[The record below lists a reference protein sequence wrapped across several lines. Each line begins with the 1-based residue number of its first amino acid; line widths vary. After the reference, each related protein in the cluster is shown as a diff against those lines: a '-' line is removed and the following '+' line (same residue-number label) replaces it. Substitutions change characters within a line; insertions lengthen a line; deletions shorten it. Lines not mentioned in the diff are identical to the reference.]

1 MLALTPD
8 QHRAVTHPHGTLLVI
23 GGAGT
28 GKTSVLAQRFAWI
41 AGGDV
46 LPEAVLAIAGSETAS
61 DALRADVEGAI
72 EGGYE
77 ELAIFTME
85 RLCERLLRDEAIE
98 AGLDPFVVTLTPAE
112 RTAMLLERI
121 DELTLRSHDL
131 RGNPSALLR
140 SVVARIDRLK
150 EEAITAGDYE
160 TWAREIASDDD
171 ASRTRAE
178 REREFAGLY
187 ADHERLLADAG
198 ALDHGDLLLRALG
211 LLRERPDVRDRVG
224 ARWRHLLVDDY
235 QDLSFT
241 QTALVALLCA
251 GHCQLT
257 VCGDDDQAI
266 RRFRGAAAKNLR
278 ELAAERP
285 DATEIRLERSFRCPS
300 RVVTAATAVIAPNSG
315 RIAKR
320 LEGREGDEGGGDAVA
335 FWRCA
340 NERAQAQA
348 VAAEA
353 ERLVRNGTPAER
365 IAVLVR
371 SVRNESRPIAAALE
385 ERGVRY
391 RIEGA
396 AAFYGRAEVR
406 DVIAWL
412 RLLVDPGDASAVVR
426 ALARPPTEL
435 RAADLARCIQIARRR
450 KLDMVSALAAA
461 TESPQLPPEAREKIA
476 AFLTLQR
483 QASAALDTTR
493 PDLFVHR
500 LIERLGLRRQ
510 QLFAAQAD
518 VVERLRALSR
528 LSEIAGDFVERRP
541 HSTARELARSL
552 TAVAEAGIGDDDD
565 LAGERPG
572 AIRVLE
578 MEAAAGLEFDNVFVL
593 GMLAAR
599 MPGARRELVEPIPD
613 ELVRRAHQATG
624 HGSGPGGVG
633 GVDTREVHVAEM
645 RRLVHVAMTRARV
658 GLVLAYPAASE
669 RGGRQPPSPL
679 AEDARESLGAEWR
692 ERDEELFGP
701 AESLHATYRA
711 LRDDLL
717 SDVSSVGA
725 SLGELRFD
733 TDLDIAHA
741 VVRYLELVKLGALL
755 ERPPS
760 QSIADALPDIN
771 ARLLQAVTPV
781 QREILQSSSLDA
793 ALLDAERADSVR
805 VAAQAARAEPS
816 LEPFLPKRGEGLVLS
831 ASDIETYRT
840 CPLKYKFA
848 RVLRIPSEPT
858 INQRFGIAVHQVLD
872 RYHQLDFGPT
882 HPTPSLGDLLG
893 LLDSAWRRSGFGSSD
908 EERQLRDKAV
918 AALRRYHER
927 FGEEDSEPVW
937 FEKSFTFR
945 IGKHTLRGR
954 VDRVDKLADGA
965 YELIDYKTGRP
976 KSASQLREDVQLSL
990 YAVGA
995 REAWQLDA
1003 ERQTYHYV
1011 LDDAKVPVPTD
1022 EIDRDW
1028 ITETVMTVADGI
1040 AGQGFE
1046 PTPSYAACSIC
1057 DFRIACPAAER

>member
-1 MLALTPD
+1 VLGLTPD
-8 QHRAVTHPHGTLLVI
+8 QLRAVTHGHGPLLVI
-23 GGAGT
+23 GGAGS
-28 GKTSVLAQRFAWI
+28 GKTTVIARRFASL
-41 AGGDV
+41 ASGDL
-46 LPEAVLAIAGSETAS
+46 LPEAVLAIAGSETAA
-61 DALRADVEGAI
+61 DGLRI
-72 EGGYE
+72 EIESLLDGGYE
-77 ELAIFTME
+77 ELAILTMQG
-85 RLCERLLRDEAIE
+85 LCERLLRDEAIA
-98 AGLDPFVVTLTPAE
+98 AGIDPFVVTLTPAE

-131 RGNPSALLR
+131 RGSPATLLR

-150 EEAITAGDYE
+150 EEAITSTEYE
-160 TWAREIASDDD
+160 AWATAQAEADGAASTQ
-171 ASRTRAE
+171 AA

-187 ADHERLLADAG
+187 LDHERLLAEAG
-198 ALDHGDLLLRALG
+198 ALDHGDLLLRALT
-211 LLRERPDVRDRVG
+211 LLREHRDVRDRVA
-224 ARWRHLLVDDY
+224 ARWRHVLVDDY
-235 QDLSFT
+235 QELSFA
-241 QTALVALLCA
+241 QTSLVALLCA
-251 GHCQLT
+251 GHGELT
-257 VCGDDDQAI
+257 VCGDDDQAV

-278 ELAAERP
+278 ELAADRP
-285 DATEIRLERSFRCPS
+285 DATEIRLEQSFRCPP
-300 RVVTAATAVIAPNSG
+300 RIIAAATAVTAPNSG

-320 LEGREGDEGGGDAVA
+320 IEGRTEVSDAATAVVA

-340 NERAQAQA
+340 NDRAQAQA

-353 ERLVRNGTPAER
+353 ERLVREGTPGER

-396 AAFYGRAEVR
+396 AAFFGRAEIR
-406 DVIAWL
+406 DVLAWL
-412 RLLVDPGDASAVVR
+412 RLLIDPSDASAVVR

-450 KLDMVSALAAA
+450 KLDMISALVAA

-476 AFLTLQR
+476 SFLTLQR
-483 QASAALDTTR
+483 QASAALDTSR

-528 LSEIAGDFVERRP
+528 LSGMAGDFVQRRP

-565 LAGERPG
+565 IAGERSG
-572 AIRVLE
+572 AIRVLA
-578 MEAAAGLEFDNVFVL
+578 MDAAAGLEFDHVFVL

-613 ELVRRAHQATG
+613 ELVRWTHAGAGR
-624 HGSGPGGVG
+624 GPGAGAWETH
-633 GVDTREVHVAEM
+633 TREAHIAEM
-645 RRLVHVAMTRARV
+645 RRLVHVAMTRARE
-658 GLVLAYPAASE
+658 GLVLTYPAASE
-669 RGGRQPPSPL
+669 RGATQPPSPFAEEARL
-679 AEDARESLGAEWR
+679 ALGADWQD
-692 ERDEELFGP
+692 RDEELFGP
-701 AESLHATYRA
+701 AESLHAAYRA

-717 SDVSSVGA
+717 ADVASVGT

-733 TDLDIAHA
+733 TDLDIAHG
-741 VVRYLELVKLGALL
+741 VVRYLELVKLGALM
-755 ERPPS
+755 ERPPG
-760 QSIADALPDIN
+760 QSVVDALPDIN

-781 QREILQSSSLDA
+781 QREILLSSSLDT
-793 ALLDAERADSVR
+793 ALLDAERTDSVR
-805 VAAQAARAEPS
+805 AAAQAARAEPS

-872 RYHQLDFGPT
+872 RYHQLEVGGR
-882 HPTPSLGDLLG
+882 PSLEELLG
-893 LLDSAWRRSGFGSSD
+893 LLDGAWRRGGFGSSD
-908 EERQLRDKAV
+908 EERQLYDKAV

-945 IGKHTLRGR
+945 MGRHTLRGR
-954 VDRVDKLADGA
+954 VDRVDKLADGG
-965 YELIDYKTGRP
+965 YELIDYKTGFP
-976 KSASQLREDVQLSL
+976 KTRSQLREDVQLSL

-1011 LDDAKVPVPTD
+1011 LDDAKIPVPTD

-1028 ITETVMTVADGI
+1028 IAEAVMTVADGI
-1040 AGQGFE
+1040 SSQGFE
-1046 PTPSYAACSIC
+1046 PTPSYAACSVC